1 VCQGRFNKYRLN
13 KLTVCVSEK
22 RIAPKSAPNLNNFK
36 LLPRISP
43 QTKTK
48 QQKKHVPKKL
58 KFKPSAMWFLN
69 KLNKQSFIR
78 GFKKKKLN

>member
-1 VCQGRFNKYRLN
+1 
-13 KLTVCVSEK
+13 VCVSEK

-48 QQKKHVPKKL
+48 QQKKHVPKN
-58 KFKPSAMWFLN
+58 LN
-69 KLNKQSFIR
+69 LNQVLC
-78 GFKKKKLN
+78 GFSTN